1 VWRSAEIHRL
11 RPLELLRPS
20 IVQKSPHEG
29 AKLPRFP
36 AGTNEDNVDKP
47 EDVIGYWRAVELF
60 TPNDIPKVDRLNPVR
75 QTSLL
80 DEGLL
85 RFSQVV
91 DTAIPGD
98 DSPITRISSR
108 TSRR

>member
-1 VWRSAEIHRL
+1 M
-11 RPLELLRPS
+11 
-20 IVQKSPHEG
+20 
-29 AKLPRFP
+29 
-36 AGTNEDNVDKP
+36 DKP

-98 DSPITRISSR
+98 DSPITHISSR
-108 TSRR
+108 REYQINGVSGVFG